1 MPVGEIISVIQRSAR
16 FETFLPNKKSFKK
29 IIQDMSSLDYRH
41 IRLIFKRIRCHI
53 IRNRRLN
60 RSEGNYPHV
69 EYATYDQLLLFA
81 CNHIKVKQKK
91 SKSLWM
97 WVMYSNLSALQRK
110 CPFWLNFFRLLNASL
125 ALRSFFAYKIQR
137 ANTWIPP
144 KLKETCSSKRQGL
157 YFFWMSI
164 NYMMNKYIKDSIV
177 LLLTA
182 QYWERAA
189 STWNL
194 DGNSQ

>member
-1 MPVGEIISVIQRSAR
+1 MSYYQKPKIKQIRRQLPTCRVCNLWPIITLCLQSHQSQA
-16 FETFLPNKKSFKK
+16 
-29 IIQDMSSLDYRH
+29 
-41 IRLIFKRIRCHI
+41 
-53 IRNRRLN
+53 
-60 RSEGNYPHV
+60 
-69 EYATYDQLLLFA
+69 
-81 CNHIKVKQKK
+81 KK